1 MKTVDFI
8 KRFLRTGSTLEN
20 NVAQNR
26 FGFAEFPVKQPLN
39 QTELRGQTGIFLR
52 GMDFNRILFCRTAS
66 YIQPEPGRDK
76 RHPVHIRASNQTV
89 AGNSL
94 SKATSQYLK
103 PCLGHQPTPW
113 WR

>member
-1 MKTVDFI
+1 MFQKKTVDFL

-52 GMDFNRILFCRTAS
+52 GMNFNRIVL
-66 YIQPEPGRDK
+66 
-76 RHPVHIRASNQTV
+76 SNCVLYST
-89 AGNSL
+89 
-94 SKATSQYLK
+94 
-103 PCLGHQPTPW
+103 
-113 WR
+113 